1 MRSRQQARPHG
12 CWGGLSS
19 SLNRNEVSK
28 GTSLSRFAKTGLEAL
43 KERVLSAIQTMKAA
57 ADHVAN
63 TVDDDGNY
71 QALEYLIVI

>member
-1 MRSRQQARPHG
+1 MKFLRDFF
-12 CWGGLSS
+12 
-19 SLNRNEVSK
+19 VSF
-28 GTSLSRFAKTGLEAL
+28 SQKTGLEPL

-71 QALEYLIVI
+71 QALKYLIVI

>member
-1 MRSRQQARPHG
+1 MKFLR
-12 CWGGLSS
+12 GL
-19 SLNRNEVSK
+19 LCLV
-28 GTSLSRFAKTGLEAL
+28 FAKNRLGDL

-71 QALEYLIVI
+71 QALKYLIVI

>member
-1 MRSRQQARPHG
+1 MKFLR
-12 CWGGLSS
+12 GL
-19 SLNRNEVSK
+19 LGLV
-28 GTSLSRFAKTGLEAL
+28 FAKTGLEAL

-71 QALEYLIVI
+71 QALKYLIVI